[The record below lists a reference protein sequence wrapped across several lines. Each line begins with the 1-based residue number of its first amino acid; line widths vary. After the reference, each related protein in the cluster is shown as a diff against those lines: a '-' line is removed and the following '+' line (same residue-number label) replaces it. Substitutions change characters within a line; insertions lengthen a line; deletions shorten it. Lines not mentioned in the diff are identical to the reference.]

1 MEGYLISIS
10 QALKKIRNN
19 PTHIFLQAG
28 VGGLAASFASYC
40 RKKLGYSPIIIVEPE
55 YAPCLQKSILKGKPV
70 VVKGQASDMGRLDC
84 KYPSRHAF
92 YSLSETA
99 NAFVSIT
106 ETEFVKRQS
115 IFIKK
120 RNTSLNLV
128 QQQVLLL

>member
-40 RKKLGYSPIIIVEPE
+40 RKKLGYSPIIIIVEPE

-70 VVKGQASDMGRLDC
+70 VV
-84 KYPSRHAF
+84 
-92 YSLSETA
+92 
-99 NAFVSIT
+99 IT
-106 ETEFVKRQS
+106 ENGLDAGSAGVELLKLGIAEVYLLKDGLISWQEESLPLVK
-115 IFIKK
+115 
-120 RNTSLNLV
+120 
-128 QQQVLLL
+128 